1 VDAEGTLCETKLTD
15 ELEAFLEK
23 LVTADIFS
31 VE

>member
-1 VDAEGTLCETKLTD
+1 VDAEGTLWETKLTD
-15 ELEAFLEK
+15 ELEAFFEK